1 MAIANST
8 KTIAQNKVD
17 VDAENIIYGSGVLLF
32 QLAFILPEPF
42 EKFLRISTQLLQEP
56 MQIDSVFLR

>member
-42 EKFLRISTQLLQEP
+42 EKFLRISTQLL
-56 MQIDSVFLR
+56 